1 MTADSRSEGVDESVR
16 LGLVVEV
23 VKVVLET
30 GQTEVVHEVVAADV
44 VESGL
49 G

>member
-30 GQTEVVHEVVAADV
+30 GQTEVVAADV